1 MLKALFNFCKLS
13 FLMLVFF
20 SCGTS
25 NNTLFNK
32 EYHALTTKYNVL
44 FNGKEAFSVGES
56 ILEQAFED
64 NFYNLISI
72 EPINLRG
79 ENIDETSI
87 VPGFDRAEEKAVK
100 AIQKHSIKIN
110 ELQYNRQM
118 DEAYLLLGKA
128 RYFDR
133 RFFPALEAF
142 NYLLEMGAKRSV
154 FVEGKIWRE
163 KTNIRLQNHE
173 LAIQN
178 LRPLA
183 RSLSSKS
190 KHFHTANATLAD
202 AFIQLKKLDSA
213 LVYIKRAAIKAPKR
227 KTKAR
232 YLFITAQLFER
243 LNQKDSA
250 QWAYQEV
257 IKLKRKAPRSFFINA
272 KIKNTLLQKATSFEN
287 RINQI
292 ERLIK
297 NFENQPFEHI
307 LNRTLGNL
315 YFEHKLD
322 SLALIH
328 FNHSLESSSIDIYT
342 QVKNY
347 QDLIEYNFE
356 KGNYI
361 KTGVYLDKLL
371 PLFDESTID
380 YKKTKRKRDNLSEV
394 IAYEKII
401 KETDSLIKL
410 MSLSTERQYLFFK
423 NHLKNQEAQAQKAL
437 NAQTEKTF
445 FKPNNKTKSSFY
457 FYNQKLILQ
466 GRQAYRANWGNRP
479 NLDNW
484 RSSAAIQNN
493 INQNNLVT
501 SIQNKIQPLS
511 IIKETPES
519 FVSSLP
525 KTQLEKDS
533 IISLNQKAYLQLGM
547 IYKEK
552 FIDYS
557 LARKRLEALMSLNP
571 PSSVLVQ
578 VLYHLYRMDQKENP
592 KQANIYKMEL
602 IKNFPDTPFG
612 RLLEDKENYDS
623 SGVITPEILYSN
635 VLSLFEN
642 QEFNEALDKMEGL
655 KVLISGSELEPKV
668 ALLKAHTLGRLNGV
682 KEWKKALAMV
692 ATNFSAVEEG
702 LRAKELIEQI
712 ETYNDL
718 EERGVIYKNYKWVF
732 PFERIDK
739 ENASKFYNEIKKALE
754 TSNSSWSVSQDPY
767 NKNYIFIV
775 VHGIRDPQEV
785 ENWKHKNTI
794 NDLEI
799 ETKDNFVALSAKYRS
814 YIINKNWINQSK

>member
-1 MLKALFNFCKLS
+1 MLKALFNFWKSSL
-13 FLMLVFF
+13 FLLVFF
-20 SCGTS
+20 SCSTTK
-25 NNTLFNK
+25 NTLLNK

-56 ILEQAFED
+56 IIEQAFED
-64 NFYNLISI
+64 NFYDLILV

-79 ENIDETSI
+79 ENKDETTI

-163 KTNIRLQNHE
+163 KTNIRLQNLE
-173 LAIQN
+173 LAIGN

-183 RSLSSKS
+183 RALYSKS
-190 KHFHTANATLAD
+190 KHFPIANATLAD
-202 AFIQLKKLDSA
+202 AFIQLKTLDSA

-243 LNQKDSA
+243 LDQKDSA
-250 QWAYQEV
+250 QWAYQEI
-257 IKLKRKAPRSFFINA
+257 IKLKRKAPRKFFINA
-272 KIKNTLLQKATSFEN
+272 KIKNTLLEESISFED
-287 RINQI
+287 RIDQV
-292 ERLIK
+292 ERLVK
-297 NFENQPFEHI
+297 NYENQPFEHI
-307 LNRTLGNL
+307 INRALGNL
-315 YFEHKLD
+315 YFQHNLD
-322 SLALIH
+322 SLALIY
-328 FNHSLESSSIDIYT
+328 FNHSLESSSLDLYT

-356 KGNYI
+356 NGNYL

-371 PLFDESTID
+371 LLFDESTID

-394 IAYEKII
+394 VIYEKTIN
-401 KETDSLIKL
+401 ETDSLIKL
-410 MSLSTERQYLFFK
+410 MSLSRKGQLIFFK
-423 NHLKNQEAQAQKAL
+423 NYLNNQETQAQKAE
-437 NAQTEKTF
+437 TEKRF
-445 FKPNNKTKSSFY
+445 FQLNNNTKSSFY
-457 FYNQKLILQ
+457 FYNPKLILQ
-466 GRQAYRANWGNRP
+466 GKQAYRANWGNRP

-484 RSSAAIQNN
+484 RSETAIQNN
-493 INQNNLVT
+493 IIENNSVR
-501 SIQNKIQPLS
+501 SIQNKTKSTS
-511 IIKETPES
+511 IIQETPES
-519 FVSSLP
+519 FVSALP

-552 FIDYS
+552 FIDYP

-571 PSSVLVQ
+571 PSSIVVQ

-592 KQANIYKMEL
+592 QQADVYKAEL

-642 QEFNEALDKMEGL
+642 QEFNKALDKMEGL
-655 KVLISGSELEPKV
+655 KVLVSGSDLEPKM

-682 KEWKKALAMV
+682 KAWKKALAKV
-692 ATNFSAVEEG
+692 AANYSAVDEG

-712 ETYNDL
+712 KLYNDL
-718 EERGVIYKNYKWVF
+718 EESGIVYKNYKWIF

-739 ENASKFYNEIKKALE
+739 ENATLFYNAIKKSIEA
-754 TSNSSWSVSQDPY
+754 SNSRWSVSQDPY
-767 NKNYIFIV
+767 NENYIFIV

-785 ENWKHKNTI
+785 ENWKQKHTI

-799 ETKDNFVALSAKYRS
+799 ETKDNFVALSAQYRS
-814 YIINKNWINQSK
+814 YIKNKNWINSSK

>member
-1 MLKALFNFCKLS
+1 MLKALFNFWKSSL
-13 FLMLVFF
+13 FLLVFF
-20 SCGTS
+20 SCSTTK
-25 NNTLFNK
+25 NTLLNK

-56 ILEQAFED
+56 IIEQAFED
-64 NFYNLISI
+64 NFYDLILV

-79 ENIDETSI
+79 ENKDETTI

-163 KTNIRLQNHE
+163 KTNIRLQNLE
-173 LAIQN
+173 LAIGN

-183 RSLSSKS
+183 RALYSKS
-190 KHFHTANATLAD
+190 KHFPIANATLAD
-202 AFIQLKKLDSA
+202 AFIQLKTLDSA

-243 LNQKDSA
+243 LDQKDSA
-250 QWAYQEV
+250 QWAYQEI
-257 IKLKRKAPRSFFINA
+257 IKLKRKAPRKFFINA
-272 KIKNTLLQKATSFEN
+272 KIKNTLLEESISFED
-287 RINQI
+287 RIDQV
-292 ERLIK
+292 ERLVK
-297 NFENQPFEHI
+297 NYENQPFEHI
-307 LNRTLGNL
+307 INRALGNL
-315 YFEHKLD
+315 YFQHNLD
-322 SLALIH
+322 SLALIY
-328 FNHSLESSSIDIYT
+328 FNHSLESSSLDLYT

-356 KGNYI
+356 NGNYL

-371 PLFDESTID
+371 LLFDESTID

-394 IAYEKII
+394 VIYEKTIN
-401 KETDSLIKL
+401 ETDSLIKL
-410 MSLSTERQYLFFK
+410 MSLSRKGQLIFFK
-423 NHLKNQEAQAQKAL
+423 NYLNNQETQAQKAE
-437 NAQTEKTF
+437 TEKRF
-445 FKPNNKTKSSFY
+445 FQPNNNTKSSFY
-457 FYNQKLILQ
+457 FYNPKLILQ
-466 GRQAYRANWGNRP
+466 GKQAYRANWGNRP

-484 RSSAAIQNN
+484 RSETAIQNN
-493 INQNNLVT
+493 IIENNSVR
-501 SIQNKIQPLS
+501 SIQNKTKSTS
-511 IIKETPES
+511 IIQETPES
-519 FVSSLP
+519 FVSALP

-552 FIDYS
+552 FIDYP

-571 PSSVLVQ
+571 PSSIVVQ

-592 KQANIYKMEL
+592 QQADVYKAEL

-642 QEFNEALDKMEGL
+642 QEFNKALDKMEGL
-655 KVLISGSELEPKV
+655 KVLVSGSDLEPKM

-682 KEWKKALAMV
+682 KAWKKALAKV
-692 ATNFSAVEEG
+692 AANYSAVDEG

-712 ETYNDL
+712 KLYNDL
-718 EERGVIYKNYKWVF
+718 EESGIVYKNYKWIF

-739 ENASKFYNEIKKALE
+739 ENATLFYNAIKKSIEA
-754 TSNSSWSVSQDPY
+754 SNSRWSVSQDPY
-767 NKNYIFIV
+767 NENYIFIV

-785 ENWKHKNTI
+785 ENWKQKHTI

-799 ETKDNFVALSAKYRS
+799 ETKDNFVALSAQYRS
-814 YIINKNWINQSK
+814 YIKNKNWINSSK